1 MAQKLKQRAKTPKV
15 LSDLVGGDCCTLEH
29 EKHGEVEVQIGF
41 SIQDSVYVRV
51 RDPRANQLICV
62 SGDTPFLELTHT
74 QPSSAS
80 RTNQILE
87 EVDPVFGMSAT
98 NGEKLFK
105 RRNKS

>member
-1 MAQKLKQRAKTPKV
+1 MKQRSKNPTV
-15 LSDLVGGDCCTLEH
+15 LRDLVGGDCCTLLH
-29 EKHGEVEVQIGF
+29 EKHGEVEIQVGF
-41 SIQDSVYVRV
+41 SIQDSVYVRL
-51 RDPRANQLICV
+51 RDPRASQLICV
-62 SGDTPFLELTHT
+62 GGDTPFLKLTHT

-80 RTNQILE
+80 RANRILE